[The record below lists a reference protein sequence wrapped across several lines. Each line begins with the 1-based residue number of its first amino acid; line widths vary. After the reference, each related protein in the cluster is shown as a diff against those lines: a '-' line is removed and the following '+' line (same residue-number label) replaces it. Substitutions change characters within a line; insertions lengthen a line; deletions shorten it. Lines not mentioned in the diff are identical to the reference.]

1 MNLLALRNP
10 LEVAKTVGDLAPLIS
25 KHQTALS
32 AIALL
37 AVILASGCASPPL
50 RTKSHRQRLG
60 EIAELGDQH
69 IEFMNYCFFEEIA
82 DPETEETLEG
92 RRGIVAATKT
102 EICLID
108 GGLNNEPTDYV
119 FKIPFTKIDG
129 VSGSHSQIH
138 IKSENKVI
146 VLFLYYW
153 SDHGT
158 DRKRTVEL
166 HQLLTSKGISEFK
179 TEELYSLS
187 RFKHPK
193 YPHSGY
199 SQNDLG
205 PTNYD
210 ASLQAI
216 QSHENRYDP
225 WDPVRLTNES
235 K

>member
-1 MNLLALRNP
+1 MNTLELRNP
-10 LEVAKTVGDLAPLIS
+10 QGAAKAGYDLDSLIS
-25 KHQTALS
+25 KHQTAFS

-37 AVILASGCASPPL
+37 AMVLASGCASPPL
-50 RTKSHRQRLG
+50 RTESHRQRLG
-60 EIAELGDQH
+60 EIAELGDQQ
-69 IEFMNYCFFEEIA
+69 IEFMNYCFFEEIT
-82 DPETEETLEG
+82 DPETEKTLEG

-102 EICLID
+102 EICLVG
-108 GGLNNEPTDYV
+108 GGLNNETKDY
-119 FKIPFTKIDG
+119 FLKIPFAEIEG
-129 VSGSHSQIH
+129 VNGSHSQIQV
-138 IKSENKVI
+138 KVENKSI

-166 HQLLTSKGISEFK
+166 HQLLRSKGIPEFV

-187 RFKHPK
+187 RFEHPK

-199 SQNDLG
+199 SQRDLG

-210 ASLQAI
+210 GSLQAI

-225 WDPVRLTNES
+225 WDPVCLTNES